1 VATDRRPF
9 VEARRHVVRLLPLS
23 LPLAL
28 SALAGGARSRS
39 RMLTVYTF
47 GDSILDCGHYNPHGV
62 HPGQLLIH
70 NDDRLFPEFIGR
82 DLASRGP
89 ARLVHRAVDGA
100 TVAGLPAQMRGLQP
114 AGESLA
120 LLTVGGNDLL
130 RGLAADTGPGLRDFE
145 KALESFL
152 VRLPVRPVLV
162 GSVYDPTFGKDENNF
177 LAVEPRVARANLRRM
192 NEVLAAMGARFG
204 RAVNIH
210 AHFLT
215 GDPSW
220 FTRTIEP
227 SLTGASE
234 IRRAFLAATA

>member
-1 VATDRRPF
+1 MGQ
-9 VEARRHVVRLLPLS
+9 ARRNVARFLPIAV
-23 LPLAL
+23 PLAL
-28 SALAGGARSRS
+28 SAMAGGARAGPPV
-39 RMLTVYTF
+39 LTVCSF

-62 HPGQLLIH
+62 HPAQLLVR
-70 NDDRLFPEFIGR
+70 NDDRLFPEFAGR
-82 DLASRGP
+82 DLASRRP

-100 TVAGLPAQMRGLQP
+100 TVSGLQAQMQGLRA

-130 RGLAADTGPGLRDFE
+130 RGLAADRGSGLLAFE

-177 LAVEPRVARANLRRM
+177 LAVDPRVARANLRRM
-192 NEVLAAMGARFG
+192 NEILSAMGTRFG
-204 RAVNIH
+204 RAVDIH
-210 AHFLT
+210 AHFMT
-215 GDPSW
+215 GDASW